1 MVFVNNKEF
10 QLDDFFNKKNRSFC
24 IPLLRKGFI
33 KIFCVLVHTERISSQ
48 FVNAFLEEVS
58 FYNNPSLRRNGE
70 KMERVL
76 KIGGAKTLAL
86 YISDRDIG
94 NYMSTCTSV
103 YKARDVIFRERL
115 ENVQRIHGVKL
126 IVTHTVHITKDSD
139 YFNTYASYAVKR
151 WAVFVIYNRN
161 FTIGQAV
168 KAISR
173 AINASTIS
181 TLSKIMPIGN
191 PLLGGGM
198 HGVSKGIV
206 FRGTRWEADEVARK
220 IVSYRMPNN
229 TSETIKAFVEREKKA
244 SSWFW

>member
-1 MVFVNNKEF
+1 
-10 QLDDFFNKKNRSFC
+10 
-24 IPLLRKGFI
+24 
-33 KIFCVLVHTERISSQ
+33 
-48 FVNAFLEEVS
+48 
-58 FYNNPSLRRNGE
+58 
-70 KMERVL
+70 MERVL

-94 NYMSTCTSV
+94 NYVSTCTSV
-103 YKARDVIFRERL
+103 YKVKNVIFRERL
-115 ENVQRIHGVKL
+115 ENVQKIHGMKL
-126 IVTHTVHITKDSD
+126 IVTHVTHTKDSD
-139 YFNTYASYAVKR
+139 YFNAYAAYAVKR
-151 WAVFVIYNRN
+151 WAVYVIFNRN

-173 AINASTIS
+173 ATNASSMSTI
-181 TLSKIMPIGN
+181 TKIMPIGN

-229 TSETIKAFVEREKKA
+229 ASEAIKAFVEREKKA